1 MRIKRAIAAVVGLA
15 AMVTVISAAPS
26 SAQGEVPSIKGVE
39 RERGPKPLTTDGQSF
54 LEINGAGELVHWQRA
69 GESYAKSVRGWG
81 WQGTRAITTLDNNTF
96 LEVKTDGRL
105 SKWSWN
111 GTWYTE
117 AVVGWGWNN
126 ARLVTGVA
134 GNEFMEI
141 NNQGELAYWTF
152 DGSNNLSK
160 VVRGW
165 GWQATRSI
173 TGLDPYLFIEIK
185 GDAINSMSFWV
196 NAPGGLQEHRE
207 LENPDKRWIRLI
219 AGGDID
225 HFTVIATDGTLLE
238 FAWDD
243 NQGYVPT
250 ARGWGWQNTRLIG

>member
-1 MRIKRAIAAVVGLA
+1 MRLKRAIAAVVGLA

-26 SAQGEVPSIKGVE
+26 SAQGEVPSFKGVE

-54 LEINGAGELVHWQRA
+54 LEINAAGELVHWQRA
-69 GESYAKSVRGWG
+69 GESYAKQVRGWG
-81 WQGTRAITTLDNNTF
+81 WQGTRAITTLDNQTF
-96 LEVKTDGRL
+96 LEVKGDGRL
-105 SKWSWN
+105 SKWTWN
-111 GTWYTE
+111 GGAYTE
-117 AVVGWGWNN
+117 AVVGWGWGN

-134 GNEFMEI
+134 ANQFIEV

-165 GWQATRSI
+165 GWQSTKSV

-185 GDAINSMSFWV
+185 GDTVNSLSFWV
-196 NAPGGLQEHRE
+196 NGQGGLSEYPE
-207 LENPDKRWIRLI
+207 VGDNRWIRLI
-219 AGGDID
+219 AGGDVD

-238 FAWDD
+238 YAWNDTD
-243 NQGYVPT
+243 GYKPT
-250 ARGWGWQNTRLIG
+250 ARGWGWQGTRLIG